1 MTGDSPP
8 IAAGD
13 AGLAASP
20 QGAQGAGRKSGARGI
35 RTGHRILLFSTLALV
50 AAFVLPPLF
59 WLIATSFTQQASG
72 GDLSLT
78 AQYFRQVVQTLAQS
92 GLVWNTIAFSLGGAV
107 GAVLFGTAI
116 AWLVER
122 TDVPFRWLP
131 YMVAFAL
138 FTVPG
143 VLKIVGWTVLLN
155 KNSGFI
161 TRLLAQVLPSSL
173 VPNVY
178 SLPGMIVVWALILTP
193 MTFLFMATAFRN
205 IDPNLEEAASVS
217 GAGRATVF
225 FRVTLQLAKPALLA
239 SFLLTLIEGLTALEV
254 PLFLGMPENIFTLT
268 AEIYDRISRSMVP
281 QYGPASAVGV
291 TLMTIVT
298 MLLLLY
304 QRAVQAASS
313 FRTVTGKGF
322 RPRRIQLG
330 RWRPAGAV
338 LLILLQLVMLAP
350 IITLL
355 WISFLRRIVSPVEFS
370 AAMKAFTLQNY
381 AVALNDRGVFAAAT
395 NSLLIAV
402 VSATA
407 AVLLAASV
415 SWLTVRASSRATR
428 ALDILASMPLVVPG
442 VLMGLGV
449 LLTYVRMPIVPIYG
463 TIWLLIFAYVPMF
476 LPFALRYAHSGLLS
490 IHPELEESGRMSG
503 ATTFDL
509 WRRII
514 LPLLGPSLIA
524 GWLFAFLISIR
535 ELNAAL
541 LLYGPTTPVISAL
554 LYEQWN
560 EGSIG
565 LLSAFGLLV
574 TSGALIV
581 AIFVH
586 RRTRSAGF

>member
-1 MTGDSPP
+1 MALDSPP
-8 IAAGD
+8 IAVGEARRAIIG
-13 AGLAASP
+13 P
-20 QGAQGAGRKSGARGI
+20 GAQASGRGPGPRSI
-35 RTGHRILLFSTLALV
+35 RTGPRVLFLGTLIPV

-59 WLIATSFTQQASG
+59 WLVFTSFTQQAG
-72 GDLSLT
+72 GGELHGTL
-78 AQYFRQVVQTLAQS
+78 QYFRQVAQTLAQS
-92 GLVWNTIAFSLGGAV
+92 GLIWNTIAFSLGGAI
-107 GAVLFGTAI
+107 GAVVFGTTI

-122 TDVPFRWLP
+122 TDVSLRWLP

-178 SLPGMIVVWALILTP
+178 SLPGMILVWALILTP

-205 IDPNLEEAASVS
+205 IDPSLEEAASVS

-254 PLFLGMPENIFTLT
+254 PLFLGMPESIFTLT
-268 AEIYDRISRSMVP
+268 AEIYDRIGRSMVP

-298 MLLLLY
+298 LLLLLY
-304 QRAVQAASS
+304 QRAVQAGSS

-330 RWRPAGAV
+330 RWRPVGTLMLV
-338 LLILLQLVMLAP
+338 FLQIVMLAP

-381 AVALNDRGVFAAAT
+381 VVALNDRGVLAAAG
-395 NSLLIAV
+395 NSLAIAV
-402 VSATA
+402 VSATG

-415 SWLTVRASSRATR
+415 SWLTVRAGSRATR
-428 ALDILASMPLVVPG
+428 ALDILASLPLVVPG

-490 IHPELEESGRMSG
+490 IHPELEESARMSG
-503 ATTFDL
+503 ATTPGL

-514 LPLLGPSLIA
+514 LPLLGPSLMA

-574 TSGALIV
+574 TGGALIV

-586 RRTRSAGF
+586 RRAKSAGF